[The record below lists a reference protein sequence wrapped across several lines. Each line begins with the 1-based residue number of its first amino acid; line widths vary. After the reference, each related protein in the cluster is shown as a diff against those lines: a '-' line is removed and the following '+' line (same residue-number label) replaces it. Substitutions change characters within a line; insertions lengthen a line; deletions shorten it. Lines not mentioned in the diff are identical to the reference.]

1 MEQYNIEGAEL
12 NKNFLRQWNEDVT
25 AFLESDFGRAVSGS
39 LDVLVSGM
47 SGIFQQLTTIVQAEL
62 EIQTAGIE
70 KKYEREISLAE
81 GNNYKVRKL
90 EKQKESDVQKCLF
103 PSSLVFL
110 CHP

>member
-1 MEQYNIEGAEL
+1 M
-12 NKNFLRQWNEDVT
+12 

-47 SGIFQQLTTIVQAEL
+47 SSIFQQLTTIVQAEL
-62 EIQTAGIE
+62 QIQTAGIE

-90 EKQKESDVQKCLF
+90 EKQKEMYKNVFFRPL
-103 PSSLVFL
+103 SSFCVT
-110 CHP
+110 HNAS